1 MSNFTTTLIND
12 SVASSRDLS
21 FSTYNLKEIQTP
33 EKRIRLIEYFKS
45 K

>member
-12 SVASSRDLS
+12 TVASSRNLS
-21 FSTYNLKEIQTP
+21 FSTNNLREIQAP
-33 EKRIRLIEYFKS
+33 EKRIRLIDYFKS

>member
-12 SVASSRDLS
+12 SVASSGDLS
-21 FSTYNLKEIQTP
+21 FSTNNLKEIQTP